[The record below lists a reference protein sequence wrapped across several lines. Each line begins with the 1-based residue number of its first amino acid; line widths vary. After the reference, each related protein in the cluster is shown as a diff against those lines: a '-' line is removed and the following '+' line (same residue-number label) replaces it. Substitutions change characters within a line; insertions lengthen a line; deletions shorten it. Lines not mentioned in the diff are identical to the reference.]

1 MRIWGNGGRR
11 ITRQKRG
18 GRDSFKCLG
27 SHVPRGARSL
37 QTAAT
42 GPSSKETR
50 AAYDLS
56 VSQSVFTITEK
67 ATNTRLWPS
76 PGWKG
81 LLALLHLRQ
90 YSKPTVSRCKIGSPT
105 QKSKGTSGERLKD
118 TLLTNHLSL
127 LTFASATQFFIYL
140 LCTAFLSA
148 ALRA

>member
-67 ATNTRLWPS
+67 ATNTTGCPVKLFTLVFKS
-76 PGWKG
+76 KLCISCKSDLQIEY
-81 LLALLHLRQ
+81 LLFFVDRN
-90 YSKPTVSRCKIGSPT
+90 RCK
-105 QKSKGTSGERLKD
+105 
-118 TLLTNHLSL
+118 
-127 LTFASATQFFIYL
+127 
-140 LCTAFLSA
+140 
-148 ALRA
+148 